1 MFIRANYKKSII
13 AASLVLALSGCNDD
27 DKENVIVNEEESVNE
42 EVVNVAPVAQAG
54 EDATVDENT
63 QVTLSGSGVDDDG
76 SIASYNWVQTEGVA
90 VTLTNAD
97 QASAEFTA
105 PDVKPSET
113 LTFELTVTDDAGA
126 TATDSVSVTVTHI
139 NASPT
144 ISISAQE
151 VEEKEAHSIDAVA
164 EDDGEIASY
173 LWMQTGGIEVELSGA
188 TTATLSFI
196 APSVD
201 SDETLSFVLTVED
214 DEGEK
219 TTETVNVNVLH
230 KTVDLTLTGLVTDSP
245 IIDANLVIHIGDEQ
259 QVVTAGSDGSYSA
272 TLSVDDDATDKM
284 VFIVASG
291 VGSQT
296 QAKLMSMLGSV
307 EALNEASNG
316 DGEVTKDDFFGVN
329 VTNVTTANAGL
340 MQRENLGAPIVDD
353 ATLTALN
360 LRVSQQEKFALATA
374 IKVAIDK
381 AGDDAS
387 LALPDG
393 IADTLALAQN
403 PEASTAYIETIE
415 DTEAYESAY
424 EEIIADP
431 ELVDSDLDSSITT
444 YFLLDY
450 YNPLISYPG
459 KKLTLTSDTTAT
471 YSNYLGT
478 FEAERFS
485 DDNEITLEFE
495 YGEYHFYQVET
506 VNVDGDFLRVD
517 VEYAYH
523 EITFLPLSEQDGVVT
538 FEVTSLYSKYYPNGE
553 LEDIHNIID
562 GPTQVT
568 GITLN
573 NAKEIVIDS
582 ADNKA
587 LSLPITDSLFD
598 TDNSNLF
605 TFSWASDT
613 FEFNQDGTGSTRVV
627 DNDFTWVKQPYAL
640 NPDINELVITFDNG
654 TTQSYVQLTDS
665 SDNNLYAV
673 SGISSDGQSD
683 SFKVDAGG
691 TITDEDKFDVASV
704 PGIYSYAFDGD
715 SLNEFWWE
723 LWPNGKAYTIEVGD
737 DNGDGKITTEEILV
751 MYGSWSVEANGELKI
766 NRYRFTD
773 YSWPGCFDES
783 ADCYLYNSRTWSIFA
798 QVGDAYHI
806 TNLHEFDFS
815 QQDGRGGF
823 DGIVDYFTQDNRR
836 VSKQANRPV
845 TATLPEHPHLP
856 ALPPQAF
863 VNLVAPSDY
872 MGTTIYGVEQNGLY
886 TVDDASIALSLE
898 ADETYTRTFE
908 GLPQGS
914 ESGSYLVAA
923 DNTILLQAGDV
934 TAPNAL
940 QAFLLSSDDVLI
952 GAHLGAPV
960 PFFETQQQ
968 ADDYETVLREG
979 TSVASFDSLKDKSL
993 VLVDASQN
1001 GEWSATYLQFDG
1013 TNVVIYT
1020 DSTYSEVDD
1029 SFGYS
1034 LNDDGSID
1042 VGGRVYLSL
1051 STTGFSVF
1059 VSDEGEGDYIDFNY
1073 LFEDTTIAAQFVENA
1088 NNLRATAEQLGDN

>member
-27 DKENVIVNEEESVNE
+27 DKENVIVNEEEAVNE
-42 EVVNVAPVAQAG
+42 EVVNVVPVAQAG

-63 QVTLSGSGVDDDG
+63 QVTLSGSGIDDDG
-76 SIASYNWVQTEGVA
+76 TIASYSWVQTEGVA

-144 ISISAQE
+144 ISIPAQE

-173 LWMQTGGIEVELSGA
+173 LWVQTGGTEVELSGA
-188 TTATLSFI
+188 TTVTLSFI

-201 SDETLSFVLTVED
+201 SDETLTFVLTVED
-214 DEGEK
+214 DEGET
-219 TTETVNVNVLH
+219 TTETVNVNVLQ
-230 KTVDLTLTGLVTDSP
+230 KNVELTLVGLVTDSP
-245 IIDANLVIHIGDEQ
+245 IIDANVVINVGDEQ

-284 VFIVASG
+284 VSIVASG

-296 QAKLMSMLGSV
+296 QAKLMSVLGSV
-307 EALNEASNG
+307 EALNEASTG

-353 ATLTALN
+353 ETLAALN

-393 IADTLALAQN
+393 IVDTLALAQN

-415 DTEAYESAY
+415 DTEVYASAY

-431 ELVDSDLDSSITT
+431 ELVDSDLDSSVTT

-485 DDNEITLEFE
+485 DNSEITLEFDE
-495 YGEYHFYQVET
+495 GVYRFSQSEF
-506 VNVDGDFLRVD
+506 VD
-517 VEYAYH
+517 VNGVIQEVEVGYDYH

-562 GPTQVT
+562 DPSQVT
-568 GITLN
+568 AITLN
-573 NAKEIVIDS
+573 NATEITIDS

-587 LSLPITDSLFD
+587 LSLPVTSSFFEP
-598 TDNSNLF
+598 DNNNLF
-605 TFSWASDT
+605 TFNWSSDT
-613 FEFNQDGTGSTRVV
+613 FEFNEDGTGNTRVV
-627 DNDFTWVKQPYAL
+627 DNDFTWVKQPYGL
-640 NPDINELVITFDNG
+640 KPDINELVITFDDG
-654 TTQSYVQLTDS
+654 TTLTYVQLTDS

-673 SGISSDGQSD
+673 SGISLDGQRD
-683 SFKVDAGG
+683 SYKVDAGG
-691 TITDEDKFDVASV
+691 AVTDEDKFDVASV
-704 PGIYSYAFDGD
+704 PGIYTYAFDGD

-737 DNGDGKITTEEILV
+737 YNGDGKITTEEILV
-751 MYGSWSVEANGELKI
+751 MYGNWSVEANGELQI

-773 YSWPGCFDES
+773 YSWPGCFNES
-783 ADCYLYNSRTWSIFA
+783 ADCYLYNSRTWSVFA

-806 TNLHEFDFS
+806 TNLHKFDFN
-815 QQDGRGGF
+815 QQDGSSGF

-845 TATLPEHPHLP
+845 TVTLPEHPHLP

-863 VNLVAPSDY
+863 VNLVAPSGY
-872 MGTTIYGVEQNGLY
+872 IGTTIYGVEQNGLY
-886 TVDDASIALSLE
+886 TVDDASITLSLE

-908 GLPQGS
+908 ALSQGS

-923 DNTILLQAGDV
+923 DNSILLKAGDV

-1001 GEWSATYLQFDG
+1001 GDWSATYLQFDG